1 MSEKIKRVEI
11 NGFRY
16 YQVIR
21 DGEILG
27 TYPSVTTVLGDTSD
41 KTGLDAWRDRIGADK
56 ADLIGR
62 DAANRGTVM
71 HKLCEIYLNLPS
83 SMKQKDRLEET
94 LSLSKLDDEI

>member
-27 TYPSVTTVLGDTSD
+27 TYPSVTISHL
-41 KTGLDAWRDRIGADK
+41 
-56 ADLIGR
+56 
-62 DAANRGTVM
+62 
-71 HKLCEIYLNLPS
+71 
-83 SMKQKDRLEET
+83 
-94 LSLSKLDDEI
+94 